1 MTGPILFMVL
11 LGVMVVLPACI
22 GWKLGQK
29 KEQFARMASTIL
41 CGQAIAT
48 PVMGFIAF
56 STDRA
61 HDENPLKSVIIYAAM
76 ALVIS
81 IMTFAILEIKKT
93 HQGK

>member
-1 MTGPILFMVL
+1 MVL
-11 LGVMVVLPACI
+11 LAATVILPAI
-22 GWKLGQK
+22 GGWKYSQK
-29 KEQFARMASTIL
+29 KEQFVRMGATIL
-41 CGQAIAT
+41 GGQAIAT

-56 STDRA
+56 SAERA
-61 HDENPLKSVIIYAAM
+61 HDESPLKSVIIYAAM